1 MGVRVPCLVRR
12 GCLICRLVS
21 AFFFFSATQAGEPH
35 PTDASTQTRLEC
47 TRYVRVFP
55 ASWYRPRS
63 CAERGQQNTY
73 AYSFDDG
80 AYVRDV
86 QRSYYCNVPYIYT
99 KYTFFFL
106 TYDPVFQVRIVA
118 DEGEVFG
125 HPLVRQSSVLA
136 LSKFMCISGEFC
148 ERNLSLLFTTLERA
162 TDTAVR
168 HLAVESRTNEGAS
181 ISVPCM
187 LRLFAAVSSCWYL

>member
-1 MGVRVPCLVRR
+1 MDDLV
-12 GCLICRLVS
+12 L
-21 AFFFFSATQAGEPH
+21 
-35 PTDASTQTRLEC
+35 
-47 TRYVRVFP
+47 
-55 ASWYRPRS
+55 
-63 CAERGQQNTY
+63 
-73 AYSFDDG
+73 
-80 AYVRDV
+80 
-86 QRSYYCNVPYIYT
+86 
-99 KYTFFFL
+99 
-106 TYDPVFQVRIVA
+106 QVRIVA

-168 HLAVESRTNEGAS
+168 QLAVENRTNEGAS

-187 LRLFAAVSSCWYL
+187 VRLCCSVQLLVLVVFLSFDFRSPSRRTVCLIRVFWRGCTRHEQNHRLETSGYMVTCSHSDEKSLSRCTRFSSPANVVFLFG